1 MKINNYEIEL
11 IETERSIFAE
21 GQQFSNH
28 GSYEIIKGY
37 INFKIDPRS
46 HCFKG
51 VTDIKKAPMNK
62 QGLVEYKAD
71 FLILRPSKSK
81 KGNRSIFFE
90 WVNRGNIRCLQFFN
104 DAIGSNSPIKPDHV
118 GNGFLFRQGYT
129 IVFGAW
135 QGDLLAGDDRFLME
149 LPIATN
155 KGKPITGIVKSQFI
169 LEENGITTQP
179 LSGWYNT
186 RSHPTVSMDPE
197 KALLTR
203 RPYANVTC
211 QKIPSM
217 EWLFAREEKG
227 VDLDGFKS
235 DTSIVPSDTHIY
247 LPGGFETGWIYE
259 LIYTA
264 KDPLIMGLGHPA
276 VRDLI
281 SFLRYE
287 EYDTQGKLNP
297 LLDLKIEKVY
307 GWGRSQSGRLI
318 RDFVY
323 QGYNE
328 DQKDRKVF
336 DGLMPHVS
344 GAGMLWM
351 NYRFANTVTPAGQQH
366 EYHENCADR
375 FPFSYAKSTDHLTGK
390 IDAILRRP
398 QTDPLIIHTQ
408 SATEYW
414 QRRGSLVHTDTQG
427 NDLQQPE
434 NVRIYCWGSSEHF
447 ADPLLKSF
455 SKDICQN
462 FTNVVRTSMF
472 FRAMLVRMEMWAEDG
487 VLPPPNLYP
496 LRKNGTLLTGEEWG
510 ERFPK
515 IPGTMKPNG
524 PAKLPLFDFGPYF
537 YKGLI
542 TKEPPEIIDE
552 TGYTIM
558 VPSVDQ
564 DGNDIGCLRAPMVEV
579 PLATYTGWNI
589 RVRGQGHGAMYQF
602 SGSTIPFPETP
613 DERIATN
620 DPRLSILDRY
630 RSHHHYAESILKSAK
645 VLEEKGFMLHEDV
658 KRCGEWAKDWDR
670 QRHQLFFIEF
680 YTSNEKLDKSG
691 KSLK

>member
-1 MKINNYEIEL
+1 MNTYNYNIEL
-11 IETERSIFAE
+11 IETERSIFAD
-21 GQQFSNH
+21 GRQFKNH

-37 INFKIDPRS
+37 VVFNIDPKSR
-46 HCFKG
+46 FFAG
-51 VTDIKKAPMNK
+51 VTDIKKAPKNRK
-62 QGLVEYKAD
+62 GLVEFKSD
-71 FLILRPSKSK
+71 FLILRPSESG

-104 DAIGSNSPIKPDHV
+104 DAIGSNFPIKADHV
-118 GNGFLFRQGYT
+118 GNGFLFRNGYT
-129 IVFGAW
+129 IVFCAW

-149 LPIATN
+149 LPVAKNNGKSI
-155 KGKPITGIVKSQFI
+155 KGLVRSQFI
-169 LEENGITTQP
+169 LEQNGIKTQP

-186 RSHPTVSMDPE
+186 RSHPTVSIDSE
-197 KALLTR
+197 KSILTR
-203 RPYANVTC
+203 RPYTSSKI
-211 QKIPSM
+211 QKIPSKD
-217 EWLFAREEKG
+217 WFFAREEKG
-227 VDLDGFKS
+227 LGLDGS
-235 DTSIVPSDTHIY
+235 NIETSIVPSDSHIY

-276 VRDLI
+276 VRDFI
-281 SFLRYE
+281 SFLRYN
-287 EYDTQGKLNP
+287 EYDSQDTPNP
-297 LLDLKIEKVY
+297 LLNLKIEKVY

-323 QGYNE
+323 QGYNK
-328 DQKDRKVF
+328 DQKGRKVF

-351 NYRFANTVTPAGQQH
+351 NHRFANTVTPAGQEH

-390 IDAILRRP
+390 NDSILTRP
-398 QTDPLIIHTQ
+398 KTDPLIIHTQ

-427 NDLQQPE
+427 NDLLQPE
-434 NVRIYCWGSSEHF
+434 NVRIYCWGSSQHF

-455 SKDICQN
+455 SNENCQN
-462 FTNVVRTSMF
+462 FTNSVRTSMF
-472 FRAMLVRMEMWAEDG
+472 FRAMLTRMEMWARDG
-487 VLPPPNLYP
+487 VSPPPNLFP
-496 LRKNGTLLTGEEWG
+496 LRKNGTLLTGEEWRK
-510 ERFPK
+510 RFPK
-515 IPGTMKPNG
+515 IPGIMTPNG
-524 PAKLPLFDFGPYF
+524 PAKLPLLDFGPYF
-537 YKGLI
+537 SKGLI
-542 TKEPPEIIDE
+542 TKEPPRIIDE
-552 TGYTIM
+552 AGYATM

-613 DERIATN
+613 DEKFTTN
-620 DPRLSILDRY
+620 DPRRSILERYKDRN
-630 RSHHHYAESILKSAK
+630 HYVDLILKSAK
-645 VLEEKGFMLHEDV
+645 LLEEEGFLLGEDV
-658 KRCGEWAKDWDR
+658 KRCGEWAQNWDF
-670 QRHQLFFIEF
+670 QRHQLFFLN
-680 YTSNEKLDKSG
+680 SNT
-691 KSLK
+691 

>member
-1 MKINNYEIEL
+1 MNTYNYNIEL
-11 IETERSIFAE
+11 IETERSIFAD
-21 GQQFSNH
+21 GQQFKNH

-37 INFKIDPRS
+37 VVFNIDPNSR
-46 HCFKG
+46 FFAG
-51 VTDIKKAPMNK
+51 VTDIKKAPKNIK
-62 QGLVEYKAD
+62 GLVEFKSD
-71 FLILRPSKSK
+71 FLILRPSESG

-104 DAIGSNSPIKPDHV
+104 DAIGSNFPIKADHV
-118 GNGFLFRQGYT
+118 GNGFLFRNGYT
-129 IVFGAW
+129 IVFCAW

-149 LPIATN
+149 LPVAKNNGKSI
-155 KGKPITGIVKSQFI
+155 KGVVRSQFI
-169 LEENGITTQP
+169 LEQNGIKSQP

-186 RSHPTVSMDPE
+186 RSHPTVSMDSE
-197 KALLTR
+197 KSILTR
-203 RPYANVTC
+203 RPYTNAKI
-211 QKIPSM
+211 QKIPSKD
-217 EWLFAREEKG
+217 WFFAREEKG
-227 VDLDGFKS
+227 LGLDGS
-235 DTSIVPSDTHIY
+235 NIETSIVPSDSHIY

-276 VRDLI
+276 VRDFI
-281 SFLRYE
+281 SFLRYN
-287 EYDTQGKLNP
+287 EYDSQDTPNP
-297 LLDLKIEKVY
+297 LLNLKIEKVY

-323 QGYNE
+323 QGYNK

-351 NYRFANTVTPAGQQH
+351 NHRFANTVTPAGQEH

-390 IDAILRRP
+390 NDSILTRP
-398 QTDPLIIHTQ
+398 KTDPLIIHTQ

-427 NDLQQPE
+427 NDLLQPE
-434 NVRIYCWGSSEHF
+434 NVRIYCWGSSQHF

-455 SKDICQN
+455 SNENCQN
-462 FTNVVRTSMF
+462 FTNSVRTSMF
-472 FRAMLVRMEMWAEDG
+472 FRAMLTRMEMWARDG
-487 VLPPPNLYP
+487 VSPPPNLFP
-496 LRKNGTLLTGEEWG
+496 LRKNGTLLTGEEWRK
-510 ERFPK
+510 RFPK
-515 IPGTMKPNG
+515 IPGIMTPNG
-524 PAKLPLFDFGPYF
+524 PAKLPLLDFGPNF
-537 YKGLI
+537 SKGLI

-552 TGYTIM
+552 AGYTVM
-558 VPSVDQ
+558 VPSVDH

-602 SGSTIPFPETP
+602 SGSTIPFPETQ
-613 DERIATN
+613 DEKFTTN
-620 DPRLSILDRY
+620 DPRRSILERYKDRN
-630 RSHHHYAESILKSAK
+630 HYVDLILKSAK
-645 VLEEKGFMLHEDV
+645 LLEEEGFLLGEDV
-658 KRCGEWAKDWDR
+658 KRCGEWAQNWDF
-670 QRHQLFFIEF
+670 QRHQLFFLNSIF
-680 YTSNEKLDKSG
+680 
-691 KSLK
+691 

>member
-1 MKINNYEIEL
+1 MNTYNYNIEL
-11 IETERSIFAE
+11 IETERSIFAD
-21 GQQFSNH
+21 GQQFKNH

-37 INFKIDPRS
+37 VVFNIDPKSR
-46 HCFKG
+46 FFAG
-51 VTDIKKAPMNK
+51 VTDIKKAPKNRK
-62 QGLVEYKAD
+62 GLVEFKSD
-71 FLILRPSKSK
+71 FLILRPSESG

-104 DAIGSNSPIKPDHV
+104 DAIGSNFPIKADHV
-118 GNGFLFRQGYT
+118 GNGFLFRNGYT
-129 IVFGAW
+129 IVFCAW

-149 LPIATN
+149 LPVAKNNGKSI
-155 KGKPITGIVKSQFI
+155 KGVVRSQFI
-169 LEENGITTQP
+169 LEQNGIKTQP

-186 RSHPTVSMDPE
+186 RSHPTVSMDSE
-197 KALLTR
+197 KSILTR
-203 RPYANVTC
+203 RPYANAKI
-211 QKIPSM
+211 QKIPSK
-217 EWLFAREEKG
+217 EWFFAREEKG
-227 VDLDGFKS
+227 LGLDGS
-235 DTSIVPSDTHIY
+235 NIETSIVPSDSHIY

-276 VRDLI
+276 VRDFI
-281 SFLRYE
+281 SFLRYN
-287 EYDTQGKLNP
+287 EYDSQDTPNP
-297 LLDLKIEKVY
+297 LLNLKIEKVY

-323 QGYNE
+323 QGYNK

-351 NYRFANTVTPAGQQH
+351 NHRFANTVSPAGQEH

-390 IDAILRRP
+390 NDSILTRP
-398 QTDPLIIHTQ
+398 KTDPLIIHTQ

-427 NDLQQPE
+427 NDLLQPE
-434 NVRIYCWGSSEHF
+434 NVRIYCWGSSQHF

-455 SKDICQN
+455 SNENCQN
-462 FTNVVRTSMF
+462 FTNSVRTSMF
-472 FRAMLVRMEMWAEDG
+472 FRAMLTRMEMWARDG
-487 VLPPPNLYP
+487 VLPPPNLFP
-496 LRKNGTLLTGEEWG
+496 LRKNGTLLTGEEW
-510 ERFPK
+510 RKKFPK
-515 IPGTMKPNG
+515 IPGIMTPNG
-524 PAKLPLFDFGPYF
+524 PAKLPLLDFGPNF
-537 YKGLI
+537 SKGLI

-552 TGYTIM
+552 AGYTVM
-558 VPSVDQ
+558 VPSVDH

-602 SGSTIPFPETP
+602 SGSTIPFPETQ
-613 DERIATN
+613 DEKFTTN
-620 DPRLSILDRY
+620 DPRRSILERY
-630 RSHHHYAESILKSAK
+630 RDRNHYVDLILKSAK
-645 VLEEKGFMLHEDV
+645 LLEEEGFLLGEDV
-658 KRCGEWAKDWDR
+658 KRCGEWAQNWDF
-670 QRHQLFFIEF
+670 QRHQLFFLNSIF
-680 YTSNEKLDKSG
+680 
-691 KSLK
+691 